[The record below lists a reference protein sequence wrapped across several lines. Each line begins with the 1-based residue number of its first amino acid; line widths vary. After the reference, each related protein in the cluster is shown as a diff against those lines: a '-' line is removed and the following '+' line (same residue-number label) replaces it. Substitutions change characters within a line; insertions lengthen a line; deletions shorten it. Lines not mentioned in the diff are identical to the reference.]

1 MSVSRFFS
9 LDLADTELVCI
20 CYVDRPSNA
29 KLHYAVRRLTK
40 KSKSAS
46 VMVLVLGSEA
56 ETLADK
62 KVVGVS
68 AVTRTFAAAL
78 DEVEQKAKQ
87 ATKVLAI
94 TAEYSASTAG

>member
-1 MSVSRFFS
+1 
-9 LDLADTELVCI
+9 
-20 CYVDRPSNA
+20 
-29 KLHYAVRRLTK
+29 
-40 KSKSAS
+40 
-46 VMVLVLGSEA
+46 MVLVLGSEA

-87 ATKVLAI
+87 ATKVRAI

>member
-1 MSVSRFFS
+1 
-9 LDLADTELVCI
+9 
-20 CYVDRPSNA
+20 
-29 KLHYAVRRLTK
+29 
-40 KSKSAS
+40 
-46 VMVLVLGSEA
+46 MVLVLGSEA

-87 ATKVLAI
+87 ASKILAI
-94 TAEYSASTAG
+94 TTEYSAPSVSTAG